1 MSKPENYLGL
11 TSMVE
16 RKKLTFFNDVKLR
29 VLGKLSNWQT
39 KMFSRGGMGMLIKVV
54 PQAILAYVIITFK
67 LAIEL

>member
-29 VLGKLSNWQT
+29 VLGKISNWQT
-39 KMFSRGGMGMLIKVV
+39 KMFPREERECLSK
-54 PQAILAYVIITFK
+54 
-67 LAIEL
+67 

>member
-1 MSKPENYLGL
+1 MSKPKNYLGL

-29 VLGKLSNWQT
+29 VLGKITNWQT
-39 KMFSRGGMGMLIKVV
+39 NMFSRGGKGMLNKVV
-54 PQAILAYVIITFK
+54 PQAILAYAIITFK

>member
-16 RKKLTFFNDVKLR
+16 RKKLTFNDVKLR
-29 VLGKLSNWQT
+29 VLSKISNWQA
-39 KMFSRGGMGMLIKVV
+39 KMFSRGGKGMLIKVV

-67 LAIEL
+67 LPIEL